1 MAKETAEQ
9 KLLKLIEL
17 SDAQGTGEAPK
28 PAAPKAPDP
37 QQVLQAVQSVGGAV
51 SLPPALSGFMAAI
64 KNFVGTV
71 PRDGHLGIREVNAIL
86 VAAVIFVV
94 IIFGLN
100 VSNGF
105 KRANSPI
112 VFSQPEGVSFSV
124 GNLLPQFKALQDY
137 VGTISFRNIFQPYEK
152 KVVEAETEEQQ
163 AVKLFEQIDSKTK
176 GLRLV
181 GVSWFDTAESAS
193 AMVENT
199 DSGVTYFLR
208 AGEKVNGATVEAI
221 YSDSIVLEFQ
231 GERLELKL

>member
-17 SDAQGTGEAPK
+17 SDAQGIAATPK
-28 PAAPKAPDP
+28 PAAAKMADP

-51 SLPPALSGFMAAI
+51 SLPASISGLLASI
-64 KNFVGTV
+64 KNFIGLV
-71 PRDGHLGIREVNAIL
+71 PRDGGLGLREVNAIL
-86 VAAVIFVV
+86 AVAVVMVV

-100 VSNGF
+100 VSSGF
-105 KRANSPI
+105 KRANAQI
-112 VFSQPEGVSFSV
+112 VFEQPEGVSFSP

-137 VGTISFRNIFQPYEK
+137 VGAISFRNIFQPYEK
-152 KVVEAETEEQQ
+152 KVVEAQTEEQRV
-163 AVKLFEQIDSKTK
+163 VKMFEQIDSKTK

-181 GVSWFDTAESAS
+181 GVSWFDSPQSAS

-208 AGEKVNGATVEAI
+208 SGEKVNGVTVEAI
-221 YSDSIVLEFQ
+221 YSDSIVLEFL